1 MIFKTFDSKID
12 KWTSKIGIFGKSF
25 NELGTAV
32 NDAFKSVI
40 DNIDN
45 FDENVGFGESLKNN
59 LFTKQADKDWE
70 KNSFGDIISK
80 ENIDNYIK
88 ELDLESAREKLGE
101 IFNWDTRIKNGETT
115 WEKFFDTCKGGNE
128 YLVDLIKNTSDL
140 SKLEGQD
147 LVDAC
152 NNARASVLAHNEEL
166 KNMSFSAKAGRAA
179 LQALTAAGNMLAMW
193 AISKGIELTVKGIDR
208 LIHAE
213 EYAEKAFNAATDS
226 AKSYSQAIK
235 DIQKNT
241 VDMES
246 RVNSIA
252 KRYASLSQG
261 INPFTNVNNFLS
273 TDEYEEFLEL
283 NEQLAGLFPSLTRYY
298 DENGNAILGLSG
310 SVDTITESIKA
321 LVEQE
326 KELARAQIRENIEQY
341 FNGTDEAD
349 GAWKALEGKKQ
360 ALENTKSELATLEN
374 TYKALINSDEKLT
387 IGRFHKNSVYKEK
400 DAYIEYIKNNFGK
413 DIADTMKDVVSVNI
427 GKGLGG
433 QFADLT
439 VDFSMLDL
447 TDSQK
452 QQIKESYD
460 SFHSELLAMQQ
471 TAQSEFDSQN
481 FTFSNNAMFWL
492 EDLSFYKNSDKYIQ
506 TAIQNLVRN
515 VDWSQFDT
523 DELDYDGVKRIIQD
537 SILTPFQVACDN
549 PSTKESLNNAL
560 SELFTMDTTGIS
572 VENIDSQVNSCINT
586 VATAIGEDP
595 IELKTRLGF
604 DNLDVQPLINNVK
617 EKLQDEFDDR
627 VGELTLGEL
636 QIAAEKI
643 EVSEGDLLSW
653 DELMA
658 KIKEVQSLRADKSSF
673 QSLSDLFNTA
683 EYKDTGEKLLNLAK
697 SGELTAETLSSTA
710 EYNRLLSEIS
720 VSADEAKSEIL
731 DMLDATDKLAGA
743 SNGISKLENAYKEFQ
758 ENGFVLAETISSIPN
773 VFKELEGFN
782 LFEKIVG
789 DPTSTSD
796 QVQQA
801 FNTLVTQ
808 YLSSQQ
814 TLAGL
819 SENNMHTY
827 IANLTA
833 MGITNAEAVVNNF
846 LSTVNEAERIVSNAT
861 QLTYSAYLRYLESKN
876 LADLEY
882 FQNLVSKNSGLLQA
896 LGSTYQSDYLNW
908 VNLLQEKGNAYN
920 SFVNAIKGSQI
931 NVGPGSAALS
941 NEGLAY
947 KQAQEII
954 KNAML
959 FGTKLEP
966 YSTPLLNA
974 YTTDFGKP
982 VNPNAKYTKKQVEEA
997 QNYLNAVAEYDRLK
1011 EQLKI
1016 DLSTIDVN
1024 FGNPL
1029 SLSSSAG
1036 STPSSSFT
1044 APERDTTK
1052 TYDWIEKA
1060 LTRIRESY
1068 DRLSKTA
1075 DSVYRTFTKR
1085 NESLTQEFTHLGEQ
1099 IDLNQ
1104 KAYNEYMAKADA
1116 VGLSDHYKSLVQK
1129 GTISMEDI
1137 TDEALQS
1144 QIDSYQEYYENAMKC
1159 SDAVLELKESLADL
1173 RKEKFDLISGDY
1185 NSQLAL
1191 LKKEA
1196 ALIDAHISRTEE
1208 DGLMVST
1215 EYYNSLIE
1223 NETENLKTLQAN
1235 RDALKASLS
1244 EALEAGEID
1253 LDSQAFRDMQEELL
1267 GVEEAIISSN
1277 ESLIEF
1283 QNTIRELNWE
1293 AFDYLQESIS
1303 RITEESD
1310 FLIELLSA
1318 ADLFDESG
1326 NFSKEGLAALGLHGV
1341 NYNTFLYEAEKYAEE
1356 LSNLEASLASDPYD
1370 TELIARRQELLDA
1383 QRDMIKAAEDEK
1395 QAMADL
1401 VREGIQIQLDALQEL
1416 IDKRMDALKA
1426 EKDLYDYQ
1434 KRIAQH
1440 TETIGAMEKQ
1450 MEAYRGDTSEETRA
1464 KIQKLQLSLKEART
1478 DLQETEYDKYISDQ
1492 EQLLDDLYL
1501 RYEEILNMRLDNME
1515 ALIADLI
1522 SQVNSSASDIAATLE
1537 ETAKNAGSNLSNE
1550 MSSIW
1555 NTNTESIKDV
1565 ITTHDSGF
1573 TEKLTTLSSTID
1585 TIKSTLEKMLEQ
1597 SNKDASDSLAQT
1609 DAATETPAP
1618 APAPAPAPTPAPAPA
1633 PAPDTAASGG
1643 GPSWGDWF
1651 VSKHDSYPKGKLN
1664 IDTSIVDR
1672 LKYHDID
1679 PSFAM
1684 RKQYYSAMGGGG
1696 TYTGSS
1702 SQNIWMIQQMK
1713 AHGFSQGGAIG
1724 GLIKASG
1731 EDGFILAR
1739 SGEEVLSHKKL
1750 RDLKELL
1757 SPEKLQRFRENI
1769 LASTPV
1775 PLSLQLP
1782 DYQRPAPVPNHLA
1795 NTFSVDIGDINMYGV
1810 NDPKEFAAQLKSAIC
1825 NNRSV
1830 HSLLQDVTLGEALG
1844 QNSLTKFGR

>member
-12 KWTSKIGIFGKSF
+12 KWSSKIGIFGKSF

-45 FDENVGFGESLKNN
+45 FDENVGFWESLKDN
-59 LFTKQADKDWE
+59 LFSKEDTGKDWI
-70 KNSFGDIISK
+70 KNSRKEIISK
-80 ENIDNYIK
+80 ENIDSYIK
-88 ELDLESAREKLGE
+88 EIDLSSAKNKLKE
-101 IFNWDTRIKNGETT
+101 IFGWQEDIKNGETT

-166 KNMSFSAKAGRAA
+166 KNMSFSAKAGKTA
-179 LQALTAAGNMLAMW
+179 LQALATAGNMLAML
-193 AISKGIELTVKGIDR
+193 AITKGLELAVKGIDNWVHR
-208 LIHAE
+208 
-213 EYAEKAFNAATDS
+213 AEKAKETADELNSSMKSTNESLKSQKDFIYRVEE
-226 AKSYSQAIK
+226 SYSKLSDGVDSLGNNISLSKEDFADYQ
-235 DIQKNT
+235 DICN
-241 VDMES
+241 E
-246 RVNSIA
+246 IA
-252 KRYASLSQG
+252 K
-261 INPFTNVNNFLS
+261 
-273 TDEYEEFLEL
+273 
-283 NEQLAGLFPSLTRYY
+283 YY
-298 DENGNAILGLSG
+298 PEMVSAWTKEGNAVVDLKDKVNDLKAAYEGERTAALNSFVLNADDIIDSYNLNADHSSTNGFDFTSG
-310 SVDTITESIKA
+310 
-321 LVEQE
+321 
-326 KELARAQIRENIEQY
+326 Y
-341 FNGTDEAD
+341 
-349 GAWKALEGKKQ
+349 
-360 ALENTKSELATLEN
+360 
-374 TYKALINSDEKLT
+374 
-387 IGRFHKNSVYKEK
+387 
-400 DAYIEYIKNNFGK
+400 
-413 DIADTMKDVVSVNI
+413 
-427 GKGLGG
+427 
-433 QFADLT
+433 
-439 VDFSMLDL
+439 
-447 TDSQK
+447 K
-452 QQIKESYD
+452 QQIAALQAYSDAVKDEDIGEIANSISYLMAKGGEEFSGHD
-460 SFHSELLAMQQ
+460 LQIALKDLGLAKY
-471 TAQSEFDSQN
+471 EFDQIPSYLNGVIKNLQTKLSQEEN
-481 FTFSNNAMFWL
+481 SIKQMLINMFSLDSN
-492 EDLSFYKNSDKYIQ
+492 
-506 TAIQNLVRN
+506 
-515 VDWSQFDT
+515 
-523 DELDYDGVKRIIQD
+523 DYDNLSDEAYQLGTAFISSLDSAFFDGKNAGDYREFINNLLTQLTGDDKSNVKLALDSLVNFDENKGNIITSD
-537 SILTPFQVACDN
+537 FKDYVDN
-549 PSTKESLNNAL
+549 IITDLQTYL
-560 SELFTMDTTGIS
+560 
-572 VENIDSQVNSCINT
+572 
-586 VATAIGEDP
+586 
-595 IELKTRLGF
+595 
-604 DNLDVQPLINNVK
+604 NLDENTANLIVHAKLTEDNTGFVDAEAMVAATINNVK
-617 EKLQDEFDDR
+617 EKLQNEFDDR

-636 QIAAEKI
+636 QIAAEQI

-653 DELMA
+653 DELIA

-697 SGELTAETLSSTA
+697 SGELTAETLSSTE

-908 VNLLQEKGNAYN
+908 VNLLQENGNAYN

-941 NEGLAY
+941 DEGLAY

-959 FGTKLEP
+959 YGTKHEFDP
-966 YSTPLLNA
+966 YSTPLLNL
-974 YTTDFGKP
+974 YTSGFDKP

-1029 SLSSSAG
+1029 SLSSSG
-1036 STPSSSFT
+1036 SSTPSSSFA

-1144 QIDSYQEYYENAMKC
+1144 QIESYQEYYENAMKC

-1215 EYYNSLIE
+1215 EYYSSLIE

-1370 TELIARRQELLDA
+1370 TELIARRQQLLDA

-1522 SQVNSSASDIAATLE
+1522 SQVNSSASEIAATLE

-1565 ITTHDSGF
+1565 ITTNSSGF

-1597 SNKDASDSLAQT
+1597 SNKEASDSLAQT
-1609 DAATETPAP
+1609 DAATDTPAP

-1684 RKQYYSAMGGGG
+1684 RRQYYSAMGGGG
-1696 TYTGSS
+1696 TYTGSA
-1702 SQNIWMIQQMK
+1702 SQNLWMIQQMK

-1724 GLIKASG
+1724 SLIKASG

-1757 SPEKLQRFRENI
+1757 TPEKLQRFRENI

-1782 DYQRPAPVPNHLA
+1782 NYKKPAPVPNHLA

>member
-1 MIFKTFDSKID
+1 MIFQTLDNDID
-12 KWTSKIGIFGKSF
+12 KISAKLEILEKSLDNITSSMGKS
-25 NELGTAV
+25 E
-32 NDAFKSVI
+32 I
-40 DNIDN
+40 NIPDLMAYS
-45 FDENVGFGESLKNN
+45 GM
-59 LFTKQADKDWE
+59 
-70 KNSFGDIISK
+70 SFGDTSGNMWSKLFPGKEDIQSQVTDKNTFNMPIDDAGLQSII
-80 ENIDNYIK
+80 NDLIDMDKLVASGTKTWHEYHN
-88 ELDLESAREKLGE
+88 ELDKGLKWKAEYGQKTQGQIRSLEDVKNAQNAARNAAIAHSEGLNQMTIGAKVGQIAL
-101 IFNWDTRIKNGETT
+101 
-115 WEKFFDTCKGGNE
+115 KG
-128 YLVDLIKNTSDL
+128 L
-140 SKLEGQD
+140 SL
-147 LVDAC
+147 
-152 NNARASVLAHNEEL
+152 
-166 KNMSFSAKAGRAA
+166 
-179 LQALTAAGNMLAMW
+179 AGNMVAFALL
-193 AISKGIELTVKGIDR
+193 SKGIEFAVTGISNW
-208 LIHAE
+208 IHRVE
-213 EYAEKAFNAATDS
+213 NA
-226 AKSYSQAIK
+226 
-235 DIQKNT
+235 
-241 VDMES
+241 
-246 RVNSIA
+246 
-252 KRYASLSQG
+252 
-261 INPFTNVNNFLS
+261 
-273 TDEYEEFLEL
+273 
-283 NEQLAGLFPSLTRYY
+283 NEAM
-298 DENGNAILGLSG
+298 
-310 SVDTITESIKA
+310 
-321 LVEQE
+321 
-326 KELARAQIRENIEQY
+326 
-341 FNGTDEAD
+341 DEA
-349 GAWKALEGKKQ
+349 
-360 ALENTKSELATLEN
+360 
-374 TYKALINSDEKLT
+374 
-387 IGRFHKNSVYKEK
+387 V
-400 DAYIEYIKNNFGK
+400 DAYESARSAL
-413 DIADTMKDVVSVNI
+413 ADVN
-427 GKGLGG
+427 
-433 QFADLT
+433 AE
-439 VDFSMLDL
+439 LDQHNQRM
-447 TDSQK
+447 D
-452 QQIKESYD
+452 
-460 SFHSELLAMQQ
+460 ELLAK
-471 TAQSEFDSQN
+471 DK
-481 FTFSNNAMFWL
+481 
-492 EDLSFYKNSDKYIQ
+492 LSYVEQ
-506 TAIQNLVRN
+506 G
-515 VDWSQFDT
+515 
-523 DELDYDGVKRIIQD
+523 EL
-537 SILTPFQVACDN
+537 
-549 PSTKESLNNAL
+549 
-560 SELFTMDTTGIS
+560 
-572 VENIDSQVNSCINT
+572 
-586 VATAIGEDP
+586 
-595 IELKTRLGF
+595 
-604 DNLDVQPLINNVK
+604 
-617 EKLQDEFDDR
+617 EKLQDITKELLLQKDIEEKR
-627 VGELTLGEL
+627 VAQASKE
-636 QIAAEKI
+636 AAEKAMEAYNTQYGSYEMTEEDLHRSI
-643 EVSEGDLLSW
+643 QANEERGEGYVAVDKNDVNGNIAAYLKSM
-653 DELMA
+653 ELMA
-658 KIKEVQSLRADKSSF
+658 EAQEQYDNALQNNEDTSYWKQEVQSYAD
-673 QSLSDLFNTA
+673 
-683 EYKDTGEKLLNLAK
+683 
-697 SGELTAETLSSTA
+697 
-710 EYNRLLSEIS
+710 IS
-720 VSADEAKSEIL
+720 
-731 DMLDATDKLAGA
+731 
-743 SNGISKLENAYKEFQ
+743 
-758 ENGFVLAETISSIPN
+758 
-773 VFKELEGFN
+773 
-782 LFEKIVG
+782 
-789 DPTSTSD
+789 
-796 QVQQA
+796 
-801 FNTLVTQ
+801 
-808 YLSSQQ
+808 
-814 TLAGL
+814 
-819 SENNMHTY
+819 
-827 IANLTA
+827 
-833 MGITNAEAVVNNF
+833 
-846 LSTVNEAERIVSNAT
+846 
-861 QLTYSAYLRYLESKN
+861 
-876 LADLEY
+876 EY
-882 FQNLVSKNSGLLQA
+882 FLDIIDTNIA
-896 LGSTYQSDYLNW
+896 D
-908 VNLLQEKGNAYN
+908 LQEKKMALETEYA
-920 SFVNAIKGSQI
+920 SAISKRDSGTD
-931 NVGPGSAALS
+931 PLS
-941 NEGLAY
+941 TSE
-947 KQAQEII
+947 QEII
-954 KNAML
+954 KTYESIDEAIRLSYKHARPDDWNQIELERLLHTDVFEKSKEDLTAMAQAKTLTPEAIESHIPLNQALAASELFLEDGQTAAEVFCNKLYQCVEAEEALENATEEFQPPAFTSPLSDLQDFTDGLEQLSRIYEDVQNQEGFDFSSILDNESFTEAFGGLGESYEDFIKTITNHSDDIEACQEAFDNLATSYLNNQDVLHNLTEENKDAAIAML
-959 FGTKLEP
+959 EQSGIANAEEIVTAQLARQKAILAAEEEFLAAKSQNAAITSENLTNATYDEITALLNEGIASDTTQKYLNQLLLTKLD
-966 YSTPLLNA
+966 LANQKLNNMDDVDA
-974 YTTDFGKP
+974 IIGIANAAIESEGY
-982 VNPNAKYTKKQVEEA
+982 VNSLKTALTNLMTAQANVANAKQLVASSTDPLGSAGAKGALVGAQSVQDMYAQRVQNIINDSLAQVK
-997 QNYLNAVAEYDRLK
+997 NV
-1011 EQLKI
+1011 KI
-1016 DLSTIDVN
+1016 DPTQFYGGSSGSSQKEIPRSY
-1024 FGNPL
+1024 GG
-1029 SLSSSAG
+1029 SGSSAG

-1137 TDEALQS
+1137 TEEALQS

-1501 RYEEILNMRLDNME
+1501 RYEEILNMRLDNMD

-1565 ITTHDSGF
+1565 ITTNSSGF

-1597 SNKDASDSLAQT
+1597 SNKEASDSLAQT
-1609 DAATETPAP
+1609 DAATDTPAP

-1696 TYTGSS
+1696 TYTGSA
-1702 SQNIWMIQQMK
+1702 SQNLWMIQQMK

-1724 GLIKASG
+1724 SLIKASG

-1757 SPEKLQRFRENI
+1757 TPEKFQRFRENI

-1782 DYQRPAPVPNHLA
+1782 NCKKPAPVPNHLA